1 MLKAVLLSL
10 FALPLMAA
18 AASAEPLNQGQAN
31 PPAGWSG
38 GSATAGYMDPMAQPI
53 GGGPSPG
60 VSGQG
65 TGRISMSGQPGVSGQ
80 GSVGVS
86 SGGVQVGVGISG
98 GVQIG
103 WGGQINGLRN
113 GLPPTTMDSF
123 VFEAAENAENIYG
136 DEGTDDVPPFEGF
149 TEEHRINAG
158 IFDRRAAGLTTGHGS
173 MLPNAWGADEFTG
186 GPEFSQSGSNGPGY
200 LPPL

>member
-1 MLKAVLLSL
+1 
-10 FALPLMAA
+10 
-18 AASAEPLNQGQAN
+18 
-31 PPAGWSG
+31 
-38 GSATAGYMDPMAQPI
+38 MAQPI

-65 TGRISMSGQPGVSGQ
+65 TGRISMSGEPGVSGQ

-86 SGGVQVGVGISG
+86 SGGVQVGVGVSVGVGGGISG

-186 GPEFSQSGSNGPGY
+186 GPEFSQSGSNGPGS